1 MRKLRKALFIDR
13 DGVIVR
19 EMQVDSYEKI
29 HFIPH
34 VIEALRE
41 IRRRTD
47 YEFVMVSNQDGVG
60 TPSFP
65 LDDFLPVHEK
75 IMEVLDGEDIVFDDV
90 NIDYSLP
97 EDGCPGRKP
106 GTAMLQSYLDGDY
119 DLKASFMIGDRATDM
134 ELARRLG
141 CRGIWLHDGT
151 EGGAGIALETS
162 SWLEIA
168 RFLTGSDR
176 PLEHRTATVE
186 RRTGE
191 TDISLKLDLDG
202 GGHGCVVTGIGFF
215 DHMLDQIVRHGRIG
229 LEARLSGDL
238 QVDEHHS
245 VEDFALALGRAFAL
259 ALGDKKGINRYGFD
273 FLCMDEVNCR
283 CAVDFSGRP
292 CFTSGGRIT
301 RDYVGSFPTELVP
314 HFFKS
319 FCDEAR
325 CTLHISV
332 SRGNAHHQVEA
343 MFKAFARALRMA
355 VKRDPS
361 SNEVPSTKGVLE

>member
-186 RRTGE
+186 RR
-191 TDISLKLDLDG
+191 
-202 GGHGCVVTGIGFF
+202 GHGCVVTGIGFF

>member
-106 GTAMLQSYLDGDY
+106 GTAML
-119 DLKASFMIGDRATDM
+119 LKASHAMEFSRLVEQLRA
-134 ELARRLG
+134 
-141 CRGIWLHDGT
+141 
-151 EGGAGIALETS
+151 
-162 SWLEIA
+162 
-168 RFLTGSDR
+168 
-176 PLEHRTATVE
+176 
-186 RRTGE
+186 
-191 TDISLKLDLDG
+191 
-202 GGHGCVVTGIGFF
+202 
-215 DHMLDQIVRHGRIG
+215 
-229 LEARLSGDL
+229 
-238 QVDEHHS
+238 
-245 VEDFALALGRAFAL
+245 
-259 ALGDKKGINRYGFD
+259 
-273 FLCMDEVNCR
+273 
-283 CAVDFSGRP
+283 
-292 CFTSGGRIT
+292 
-301 RDYVGSFPTELVP
+301 DY
-314 HFFKS
+314 
-319 FCDEAR
+319 D
-325 CTLHISV
+325 
-332 SRGNAHHQVEA
+332 
-343 MFKAFARALRMA
+343 
-355 VKRDPS
+355 
-361 SNEVPSTKGVLE
+361 